1 MSKETKKNPISYR
14 ELINTYPHFT
24 RVWLS
29 EFISFVGDW
38 FNTVAIY
45 TAVQELSNSAQAI
58 ALVMVVKMLPGFLVA
73 PMAGPLIDRYDRRK
87 ILLILDVVRLLTAL
101 ALIPAYHFESLAG
114 LYILSFIMMG
124 CEGVAAPAKST
135 IVPMVV
141 PKHHLATANALGG
154 GTWSICLAI
163 GAALGGLV
171 TQKLGIS
178 AAFFCDA
185 LTFLWAFALLWPL
198 PAMPPKKQE
207 SSKQTMREGL
217 VYLWARKYLLIL
229 ASLKPMIGLLG
240 GAFVLI
246 PIYGTDI
253 FPKYSGPLFVGLLYA
268 HRGLGAVVGAMVIR
282 IFVGDKLSTLRRM
295 IIVGFTC
302 SALAYIFLGYSSTFW
317 QALLA
322 FFLGAL
328 GTSMVWVFSNTLL
341 HNECDAQYHGRVFS
355 YEFGGITLFIS
366 IFSWLSGYLMDSG
379 YSASF
384 IAHLTGYLA
393 IIPIVLWLVA
403 LFLRAQKNR
412 YKFDHR
418 LELRSLILG
427 RKASVQTKSN
437 TDPKNDAH
445 QS

>member
-1 MSKETKKNPISYR
+1 MSQDNAKKTISYKS
-14 ELINTYPHFT
+14 LIKTYPHFT

-29 EFISFVGDW
+29 EFISFIGDW

-87 ILLILDVVRLLTAL
+87 ILLILDLLRLLTAL

-114 LYILSFIMMG
+114 LYALSFIMMG
-124 CEGVAAPAKST
+124 CEGIAAPAKST

-163 GAALGGLV
+163 GAALGGLI

-185 LTFLWAFALLWPL
+185 LTFLWALVLLWPL
-198 PAMPPKKQE
+198 PAMPPQKQE
-207 SSKQTMREGL
+207 SSKQTMRAGL
-217 VYLWARKYLLIL
+217 VYLWQSKYLLIL

-240 GAFVLI
+240 GIFVLI
-246 PIYGTDI
+246 PIYGTNI

-295 IIVGFTC
+295 ILVGFIC
-302 SALAYIFLGYSSTFW
+302 SAFAYVFLGYCTVFW
-317 QALLA
+317 QALCA
-322 FFLGAL
+322 FFFGAM

-403 LFLRAQKNR
+403 LFLRAQKR
-412 YKFDHR
+412 PVQ
-418 LELRSLILG
+418 IL
-427 RKASVQTKSN
+427 
-437 TDPKNDAH
+437 P
-445 QS
+445 

>member
-1 MSKETKKNPISYR
+1 MQNKYLLPEKDQKPPISYR
-14 ELINTYPHFT
+14 RLIKSYPHFT
-24 RVWLS
+24 SVWLS

-73 PMAGPLIDRYDRRK
+73 PLAGPLIDRYDRRK
-87 ILLILDVVRLLTAL
+87 ILLILDGIRFLSAL

-114 LYILSFIMMG
+114 LYCLSFLMMG

-185 LTFLWAFALLWPL
+185 LTFVCAFMLLWPL
-198 PAMPPKKQE
+198 PPMPPKKQKN
-207 SSKQTMREGL
+207 SKQTMLEGL
-217 VYLWARKYLLIL
+217 TYLWASKYLLIL

-253 FPKYSGPLFVGLLYA
+253 FPSYSGPLFVGLLYA
-268 HRGLGAVVGAMVIR
+268 HRGLGAVVGAMVVR
-282 IFVGDKLSTLRRM
+282 IFVGDTLKILRRM
-295 IIVGFTC
+295 IVAGFIC
-302 SALAYIFLGYSSTFW
+302 SALAYIFLGHATSFW

-341 HNECDAQYHGRVFS
+341 HNDCDPQYHGRVFA
-355 YEFGGITLFIS
+355 YEFGGLTLLIS

-379 YSASF
+379 YSASV
-384 IAHLTGYLA
+384 IAQLTGYLA
-393 IIPIVLWLVA
+393 IIPIALWILA
-403 LFLRAQKNR
+403 LNLRREN
-412 YKFDHR
+412 D
-418 LELRSLILG
+418 SLP
-427 RKASVQTKSN
+427 N
-437 TDPKNDAH
+437 